1 MEIRCHLDESVNNAI
16 ANGLRLRGL
25 DVTTSNDVGLVGSTD
40 EQQLQHATSAGR
52 VLVTHDDDFLTM
64 HSRGVT
70 HAGIAYAHPKRISIG
85 QTIFAL
91 LAIHRSDTAESIHGR
106 VVFLKPPDDDKVT

>member
-1 MEIRCHLDESVNNAI
+1 MEIRFHLDESVNNAI

-40 EQQLQHATSAGR
+40 QQQLAHATHAGR
-52 VLVTHDDDFLTM
+52 VLVAHDDDFLTI

-70 HAGIAYAHPKRISIG
+70 HAGIAYAHQTRISIG
-85 QTIFAL
+85 QTIFAFGARTTN
-91 LAIHRSDTAESIHGR
+91 AIKATFAILVLNRREQR
-106 VVFLKPPDDDKVT
+106 